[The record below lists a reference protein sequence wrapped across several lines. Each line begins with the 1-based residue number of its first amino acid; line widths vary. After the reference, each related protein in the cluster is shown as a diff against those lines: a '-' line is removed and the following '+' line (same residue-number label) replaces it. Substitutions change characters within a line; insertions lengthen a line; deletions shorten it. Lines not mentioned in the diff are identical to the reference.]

1 MRPLLRS
8 GMGALGV
15 LLAFALELV
24 PTSSRAELPNAPVLL
39 ASLGVGPGDIARVE
53 EGQLVHHEVKPASER
68 ELTAGLDF
76 EVPVTPTKLV
86 EDSKRDLLDRVD
98 PNQIAYGVVSD
109 PASPLDFARLTLPPV
124 QAKAYLEASAGGDL
138 NLSSKEIAAFHE
150 LGSGASPAAVAD
162 LVRHQLLARVQAYRE
177 LGLAGIA
184 SYARG
189 GGKQRS
195 PAEELRTATVAS
207 KPLERYAPAAYQL
220 LLSYPRGKPPGT
232 QEVVHWSQFEAH
244 DVPTIA
250 LTQVLLIPD
259 GDAWIVVQRQFY
271 VSSGYNAEQALA
283 AFLPGKS
290 ATVVI
295 YANRTSTDQITGFGG
310 GMKRSLGS
318 EVLASQLETLFEKA
332 RAAAR

>member
-1 MRPLLRS
+1 
-8 GMGALGV
+8 MGALGV

-195 PAEELRTATVAS
+195 PAEELRTATLAS
-207 KPLERYAPAAYQL
+207 KPL
-220 LLSYPRGKPPGT
+220 LSYPSGKPPGT
-232 QEVVHWSQFEAH
+232 QEVVRWSQFEAH
-244 DVPTIA
+244 GVPTIA

-283 AFLPGKS
+283 AFLLGKS
-290 ATVVI
+290 ATVVV

-318 EVLASQLETLFEKA
+318 QVLASQLETLFEKA